1 MSFVLETL
9 INPNKETLTQ
19 TIEKLELSDHKKSP
33 CYDNG
38 KSEEIE
44 KNLLANIIN
53 HAVDK
58 KSRLHILYDERDN
71 QSIPCGLIAL
81 NFEIVGSFS
90 ALSIDFIFISKTY
103 RGKVFDEID
112 SKISFY
118 LLNFALQEAIIMN
131 GVSQLDAV
139 ILTPINEC
147 VKEVYAEFGF
157 EEFEDGWMYLLIDD
171 ILD

>member
-9 INPNKETLTQ
+9 TNPNKEFLTK
-19 TIEKLELSDHKKSP
+19 TISKLELSDHKNSP

-44 KNLLANIIN
+44 KNLLKNIIN

-58 KSRLHILYDERDN
+58 KSRLHILYDERDDN
-71 QSIPCGLIAL
+71 SIPCALIAL

-90 ALSIDFIFISKTY
+90 ALCIDFIFLSKSY
-103 RGKVFDEID
+103 RGKFFDEIN

-118 LLNFALQEAIIMN
+118 LLNFALQEAMQMN
-131 GVSQLDAV
+131 EISQLDAV
-139 ILTPINEC
+139 ILSPINEC
-147 VKEVYAEFGF
+147 VKEVYSKFGF
-157 EEFEDGWMYLLIDD
+157 EEFDDGWMYLLIDD
-171 ILD
+171 I